1 MSNLQANAI
10 ANGIGGSQGEE
21 PEDGQFQA
29 VQAAEGAAVN
39 LNWAEIAALGRWPDL
54 NRPANRENR
63 PNAGGRLPVGI
74 VRGISPSLLT
84 QICLWSD
91 SDISTSSVW
100 NRLNLCMD
108 SEDIC
113 KIQRVQQTNGVVR
126 FDLWVK
132 THKVSLVLG
141 KLREQRERW
150 AWYGRE
156 HRPYNVRRERNGN
169 LSMVERLPFNRPND
183 LMDGAIERIH
193 PRRGINIGTLN
204 IAGIKTKKTE
214 LRWLLNKHRIRCMAL
229 QETLHTPQQWAVR
242 LPGYRWFGSHCR
254 TDRGPSERGVA
265 IVVSQ
270 KLSAQV
276 VGTPNAWMVFVRIF
290 GDELDQPHILG
301 SVYLPCRE
309 AREAKILLRA
319 EVANLKGKFPRDPII
334 MLGDYNLEKRQ
345 LLQVIREWPNAAAL
359 EILDPLSARGT
370 RRNSS
375 RTIDH
380 VMTDSRERCSR
391 PWIHRQCDI
400 SDHYPVLTRLRQGGI
415 HPQEATRIDRKRFV
429 LKNVDP
435 IPIATSN
442 RWDALIDME
451 TELLETTIDST
462 SEALTE
468 TGDKLARVFIQ
479 AATKAAEDAGAL
491 KSLNTQNSTARLKPR
506 VKRALERREAAYAT
520 ATNTRPGSDA
530 SLDAWQA
537 YITAATRSK
546 TLIREAN
553 SDAWRKRIHKAS
565 QDMGKDPEAFWKWAS
580 RTAGWRRAKDTG
592 GLQPV
597 RDPRTGQLCT
607 DEPSINEAW
616 RAHYAELA
624 KDVTGNSRNPERW
637 QHWSQ
642 LPERKPLDL
651 NAEVTMPEMLRCIKA
666 LKTHKAPGDDGIP
679 SEFLK
684 LASQQGN
691 SNMAKGLLLLINWI
705 WTTGEIPTQWENST
719 VVSIF
724 KSGDVTDTGNY
735 RGISLMSTVLKV
747 LLTIVSKRVNQE
759 FEINNLFSPAQAGF
773 RTREECSTQVAC
785 LYEAA
790 KRRQLKGKATYLTF
804 VDLRKAYDTV
814 PHEALFAKLSHFGV
828 RGRSLNFIQQL
839 YAKSKIRVRSG
850 GSLSETVPLLRGVRQ
865 GCPLS
870 SVLFNIFIN
879 DVLDGTEDL
888 GCRVPGKTGDTRLP
902 GLMFADDLVG
912 TNGSR
917 RKAVRLHAHLS
928 NWAEQNEMQFGIH
941 KCGIMVT
948 GRAASSLT
956 ATPERWLLQGQQ
968 IPIVDCY
975 KYLGIPFRSDLNLRE
990 MVKGRLESGRKL
1002 LHTLRPFLRCQAIPM
1017 PMRIAVVRTVLIP
1030 RLLFGSEIYGMC
1042 KAITARVQSFVNQ
1055 AMRLILG
1062 ISMKHGAASVA
1073 LWKEFGI
1080 TPICASAASR
1090 RARALQKC
1098 FQLRTSVAEVAK
1110 IGFTH
1115 RRWTWMTGTTR
1126 WLNRYVKPLTELAG
1140 GTDLPVDGWVN
1151 LEPHQISDLIKR
1163 VVWEREN
1170 RVMESATGTRYIE
1183 SCFSK
1188 QRATAFT
1195 GAYGTYRRDVLT
1207 GLRQIAR
1214 ARVGCFGTLTQR
1226 VKQQQL
1232 PATFATQC
1240 PFCNDPEQGEDLEHL
1255 LFECTR
1261 WTSLRDLHLTQLI
1274 TNISLLCPPGRGWPR
1289 VALLLGGE
1297 NNGVG
1302 VRNWASKPTAALP
1315 EPGHIQ
1321 VALYLSEVIAT
1332 RAPLLDRLLDSFGI
1346 QADDNTTEDLS
1357 PNG

>member
-1 MSNLQANAI
+1 MNNLQVYAI

-21 PEDGQFQA
+21 VEDGQYQA
-29 VQAAEGAAVN
+29 VQANEGAAAS
-39 LNWAEIAALGRWPDL
+39 LSWADIAAAGRWPTL
-54 NRPANRENR
+54 NRLSDGDHRTNTR
-63 PNAGGRLPVGI
+63 RLPVGI
-74 VRGISPSLLT
+74 VRGVSPSLLT

-108 SEDIC
+108 CEDVV
-113 KIQRVQQTNGVVR
+113 KIQRVQQRNGVVR
-126 FDLWVK
+126 FDLWVR
-132 THKVSLVLG
+132 TNQVRLILS
-141 KLREQRERW
+141 KLREQRDRW
-150 AWYGRE
+150 SWYGRE
-156 HRPYNVRRERNGN
+156 HRPYTVRREANGG
-169 LSMVERLPFNRPND
+169 LRMVERLPLGQSTD
-183 LMDGAIERIH
+183 LADRTIERVRL
-193 PRRGINIGTLN
+193 RRGICIGTLN
-204 IAGIKTKKTE
+204 IAGIKEKKTE
-214 LRWLLNKHRIRCMAL
+214 LRWLLNNKQIHCLAL

-276 VGTPNAWMVFVRIF
+276 IGTPNAWMVFVRIF
-290 GDELDQPHILG
+290 GDDLDQPHIIG
-301 SVYLPCRE
+301 SVYLPGRE
-309 AREAKILLRA
+309 SREAKIRLQA
-319 EVANLKGKFPRDPII
+319 EVASLKGKFPRDPII
-334 MLGDYNLEKRQ
+334 VMGDYNQEKRQ
-345 LLQVIREWPNAAAL
+345 LSRVLRAWNHAETL
-359 EILDPLSARGT
+359 EVLEPTSTRGT

-380 VMTDSRERCSR
+380 IVTDSSARCSR

-415 HPQEATRIDRKRFV
+415 HPVEATRIERKRFV
-429 LKNVDP
+429 LNNVDP
-435 IPIATSN
+435 APITTSN

-451 TELLETTIDST
+451 SQLLDTTLDST
-462 SEALTE
+462 SEQLTE
-468 TGDKLARVFIQ
+468 TGEKMAGVFIQ

-491 KSLNTQNSTARLKPR
+491 KSVNKQSRTARLKPG
-506 VKRALERREAAYAT
+506 VKRALERREAAYAA
-520 ATNTRPGSDA
+520 ATRTSPGSDE
-530 SLDAWQA
+530 SLQAWQI
-537 YITAATRSK
+537 YENAATSSK
-546 TLIREAN
+546 ALIREAN
-553 SDAWRKRIHKAS
+553 GDAWRKRIHKAS
-565 QDMGKDPEAFWKWAS
+565 QDMGKNPEAFWKWAS
-580 RTAGWRRAKDTG
+580 RTAGWRRARDAG

-597 RDPRTGQLCT
+597 KDPRTGQLCT
-607 DEPSINEAW
+607 DEPSINAAW
-616 RAHYAELA
+616 QAHYAELA
-624 KDVTGNSRNPERW
+624 KDVTGNSRRPERW
-637 QHWSQ
+637 QKWSQ

-684 LASQQGN
+684 LASHQEGN
-691 SNMAKGLLLLINWI
+691 SSMAQGLLLLINWI

-747 LLTIVSKRVNQE
+747 LLTIVSKRLNRE

-790 KRRQLKGKATYLTF
+790 KRRELKGKATYLTF
-804 VDLRKAYDTV
+804 VDLKKAYDTV

-828 RGRSLNFIQQL
+828 RGRSLTFIQKL

-879 DVLDGTEDL
+879 DVLDGTENL

-917 RKAVRLHAHLS
+917 RKAIRLHTHLS
-928 NWAEQNEMQFGIH
+928 QWAEENEMQFGIN

-948 GRAASSLT
+948 GRAARSLT
-956 ATPERWLLQGQQ
+956 ATPEQWVLQGQQ
-968 IPIVDCY
+968 IPIVDSY
-975 KYLGIPFRSDLNLRE
+975 RYLGIPFRSDLNLRA
-990 MVKGRLESGRKL
+990 MVKERLESGRKL

-1042 KAITARVQSFVNQ
+1042 KIITARVQSFVNQ

-1062 ISMKHGAASVA
+1062 IKMTHGAANVA
-1073 LWKEFGI
+1073 LWQEFGI

-1098 FQLRTSVAEVAK
+1098 FQLRTSVADVAK
-1110 IGFTH
+1110 TGFTH

-1140 GTDLPVDGWVN
+1140 GADFPVDGWAS
-1151 LEPHQISDLIKR
+1151 LQPHQISDLIKR

-1170 RVMESATGTRYIE
+1170 RAMKSHTGTWYVE
-1183 SCFSK
+1183 SCFRK
-1188 QRATAFT
+1188 QRVTVFK
-1195 GAYGTYRRDVLT
+1195 GAHGTYSREVLT
-1207 GLRQIAR
+1207 GLRQMAR
-1214 ARVGCFGTLTQR
+1214 ARVGCFGTLIQR
-1226 VKQQQL
+1226 VKAQRL
-1232 PATFATQC
+1232 PEAFASQC
-1240 PFCNDPEQGEDLEHL
+1240 PFCGEEEGEDLEHL
-1255 LFECTR
+1255 LFDCRR
-1261 WTSLRDLHLTQLI
+1261 WSVFRDLHLTQLI
-1274 TNISLLCPPGRGWPR
+1274 SEVDHLCPPGQGWSR

-1297 NNGVG
+1297 IDGVG
-1302 VRNWASKPTAALP
+1302 VRNWAAKPTAALP
-1315 EPGHIQ
+1315 NPGHIK
-1321 VALYLSEVIAT
+1321 VALYLSGVIAA
-1332 RAPLLDRLLDSFGI
+1332 RAPLLDRLLDRFGI